1 MVNNQTL
8 LEMPPMELLEYMQ
21 AHYMLDLPAQ
31 MDDIDTMNHVSELLS
46 VTTSNYAFLTNL
58 TMLAKLKK
66 REAKREK
73 KSKEECEDALS
84 REEIISKFAD
94 ISKAYYNALSRMLTV
109 KQQINQEMKM
119 GM

>member
-1 MVNNQTL
+1 MINNQTL
-8 LEMPPMELLEYMQ
+8 LEMPPTELLEYMQ
-21 AHYMLDLPAQ
+21 KNYLLDLPAQ
-31 MDDIDTMNHVSELLS
+31 MDNIETMNYVSSLLS

-84 REEIISKFAD
+84 REEIAD

-119 GM
+119 GMY